1 MQDPGMYSPDEM
13 FGRTLPLAGPEMM
26 SRLRSV
32 RIFVAGV
39 GGVGSWAVEALVRS
53 GAGHITIVDND
64 VVAVSNLNRQLPA
77 TTSAIGR
84 PKVSVLADRM
94 LDINPGLDITPV
106 NDVYT
111 PENAG
116 SYDLDSFDYVLD
128 AIDTLRCKA
137 ALIRHACASRATLFS
152 SMGAARKLHAGAI
165 ATAEFRKVQGCPLA
179 RALRQRFKREDSMP
193 RRKFLC
199 VYSPEVL
206 PHRCDPADT
215 AGRDAW
221 SDAKASVNGTFAHTT
236 AIFGMTLAG
245 LVIEDLYNQTK

>member
-1 MQDPGMYSPDEM
+1 MFSTDEI
-13 FGRTLPLAGPEMM
+13 FGRTIPLAGPEMM
-26 SRLRSV
+26 SRLRSA
-32 RIFVAGV
+32 RILVAGV

-64 VVAVSNLNRQLPA
+64 VVAVTNINRQLPA
-77 TTSAIGR
+77 TTRTVGQ
-84 PKVSVLADRM
+84 PKVRVLADRM
-94 LDINPGLDITPV
+94 LEINPQLDITPV
-106 NDVYT
+106 ADVYT
-111 PENAG
+111 PENADT
-116 SYDLDSFDYVLD
+116 YDLDAFDYVLD

-137 ALIRHACASRATLFS
+137 ALIQNACASRTTLFS
-152 SMGAARKLHAGAI
+152 SMGAARKLHAAAI

-179 RALRQRFKREDSMP
+179 RALRQRFKREGNMP

-206 PHRCDPADT
+206 SHRCDPRQT

-245 LVIEDLYNQTK
+245 LVIEDLYTKTK